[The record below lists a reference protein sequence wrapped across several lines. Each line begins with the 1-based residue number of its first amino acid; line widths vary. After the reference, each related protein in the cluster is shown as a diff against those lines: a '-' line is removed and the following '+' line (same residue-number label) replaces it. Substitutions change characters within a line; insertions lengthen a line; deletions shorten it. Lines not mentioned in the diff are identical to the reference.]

1 MRNLKKKLHSFH
13 GHQDE
18 VLDVNFNAM
27 GTKLVTASAD
37 NTARIYSTMT
47 GTCIGV
53 LDGTLTYSFLNLRS

>member
-1 MRNLKKKLHSFH
+1 
-13 GHQDE
+13 
-18 VLDVNFNAM
+18 M